1 MEKTGQILRLT
12 KEKRYYMENHPGVA
26 VENGSLD
33 EVIVMMIQ
41 GETV

>member
-1 MEKTGQILRLT
+1 
-12 KEKRYYMENHPGVA
+12 MENHPGVA

-41 GETV
+41 GKRYENRKGIVIKKIGDF